1 MPGGGAVSGRRA
13 VFSTPLRRSNRA
25 EKPRRSAKTVCA
37 SAKRRT
43 MRCVSPHV
51 SPQVVEKFC
60 PLVWEMGKR
69 TWACAGVAC
78 PALPCCPRRGA
89 WRFWSPVDFAAV
101 VPEGVA
107 CLLCRLPTMPSVYFF
122 APYPPSPLPR
132 WGRGR
137 PRLFHARGFAPCIPG
152 VEPGRHRSRGR
163 IARWWG
169 GLLSLPPA
177 YPAFSLFFCPLF
189 PRPPSPVGK
198 GETKVISCKGL
209 CPLHPQGLNPR
220 FAAKPTEFLYLE
232 RCRQPRR
239 GGTGGE
245 ELRRLRWSSP
255 PGQVEQMPHGERSP
269 APRRVAPEQGRIARW
284 RRGLPRR
291 FSFHALTGAA
301 GCDILVYRTE
311 PPRRTAR
318 KQKETPYRT
327 AIPERRKGENRA

>member
-1 MPGGGAVSGRRA
+1 M
-13 VFSTPLRRSNRA
+13 
-25 EKPRRSAKTVCA
+25 
-37 SAKRRT
+37 
-43 MRCVSPHV
+43 
-51 SPQVVEKFC
+51 
-60 PLVWEMGKR
+60 
-69 TWACAGVAC
+69 WACAGVAC
-78 PALPCCPRRGA
+78 PALPLLSPAGSLPFLSPAYPAFSLFFCPL
-89 WRFWSPVDFAAV
+89 SPRPRSQSA
-101 VPEGVA
+101 
-107 CLLCRLPTMPSVYFF
+107 
-122 APYPPSPLPR
+122 LPR

-177 YPAFSLFFCPLF
+177 YPAFSLFFCPLS

-269 APRRVAPEQGRIARW
+269 APRRVAPEQGAYRALAEGLALPRLLASPLLSPAG
-284 RRGLPRR
+284 GLPRR

>member
-1 MPGGGAVSGRRA
+1 
-13 VFSTPLRRSNRA
+13 
-25 EKPRRSAKTVCA
+25 
-37 SAKRRT
+37 

-78 PALPCCPRRGA
+78 PALPARL
-89 WRFWSPVDFAAV
+89 AADV
-101 VPEGVA
+101 SGGVA
-107 CLLCRLPTMPSVYFF
+107 CLLCRLPTMPLACLF

-152 VEPGRHRSRGR
+152 AEPMVCRKTDRISLPRAVPAAKERGDRGR
-163 IARWWG
+163 GTI
-169 GLLSLPPA
+169 
-177 YPAFSLFFCPLF
+177 
-189 PRPPSPVGK
+189 
-198 GETKVISCKGL
+198 
-209 CPLHPQGLNPR
+209 
-220 FAAKPTEFLYLE
+220 
-232 RCRQPRR
+232 RR
-239 GGTGGE
+239 KRR
-245 ELRRLRWSSP
+245 RRLRWSSP

-269 APRRVAPEQGRIARW
+269 APRRAAPEQGRIARW
-284 RRGLPRR
+284 RRGLPPR

-327 AIPERRKGENRA
+327 AIPKRRKGENRA